1 MTCGKPLGS
10 AQTVHLGRGQPCI
23 WVLFVDSGNE
33 RRKLNTWGKGMKV
46 CIWRANAEICLRET
60 CGLQQTGLSMKL
72 DQNRMSQFAL
82 ITRFP
87 DLFLLL
93 FSRHIHPTLIFP
105 VSQVP
110 NSCLC
115 LLCLFSS
122 LQSDII
128 FSNFSILLKPMNRF
142 VIQTHTGLYDIIHII
157 DYVSGFLIENGVIGM
172 NKSWSEKVLHQ
183 SKRKENHK

>member
-1 MTCGKPLGS
+1 M
-10 AQTVHLGRGQPCI
+10 
-23 WVLFVDSGNE
+23 D
-33 RRKLNTWGKGMKV
+33 TWGEGMKI
-46 CIWRANAEICLRET
+46 CIWRADLEICLRQR
-60 CGLQQTGLSMKL
+60 CGLQQTGLPMKL

-128 FSNFSILLKPMNRF
+128 FSNFSILFKHVYN
-142 VIQTHTGLYDIIHII
+142 IN
-157 DYVSGFLIENGVIGM
+157 YVSCILIENGVIAM
-172 NKSWSEKVLHQ
+172 NKTWWEKVLHQ
-183 SKRKENHK
+183 SRRKENHK

>member
-1 MTCGKPLGS
+1 
-10 AQTVHLGRGQPCI
+10 
-23 WVLFVDSGNE
+23 
-33 RRKLNTWGKGMKV
+33 MKV

-93 FSRHIHPTLIFP
+93 FSHHIHPTLIFP

-110 NSCLC
+110 NSSLW

-157 DYVSGFLIENGVIGM
+157 DYVSGVLIENGLIIWISHGQKRFCISLGGKKNM
-172 NKSWSEKVLHQ
+172 DSLEGGRNRALTGAPLILTRLILVLD
-183 SKRKENHK
+183 SLESA